1 MVESFRRRDATRPHA
16 RRADVENPEAATVTG
31 TDQENGELFIETR
44 SMRAISARSS
54 VDRVAS
60 SRRSA
65 RSLARRG
72 FARWLPCRGRTRR
85 VVRMSCTEYEL
96 VARVGRPAGLWEVTA
111 TTAGNL
117 PFSVYEGC
125 MSMWSHPPWMVRA
138 NSMFSSVC
146 EGAGNT
152 YQLRFDGVDSIDAAE
167 QIAGRF
173 LSPTCAI
180 WRISII
186 PCAISVAG
194 SSTNVMASSA
204 RSARSSRRRPMTCG
218 SSTVLMARYS
228 SVVDEVIVA
237 YPDDDDGVI
246 RTRVMDGL
254 LES

>member
-1 MVESFRRRDATRPHA
+1 MVPPTLDGPREL
-16 RRADVENPEAATVTG
+16 DV
-31 TDQENGELFIETR
+31 
-44 SMRAISARSS
+44 
-54 VDRVAS
+54 
-60 SRRSA
+60 
-65 RSLARRG
+65 
-72 FARWLPCRGRTRR
+72 C
-85 VVRMSCTEYEL
+85 
-96 VARVGRPAGLWEVTA
+96 
-111 TTAGNL
+111 
-117 PFSVYEGC
+117 
-125 MSMWSHPPWMVRA
+125 
-138 NSMFSSVC
+138 SVC

-173 LSPTCAI
+173 LLADV
-180 WRISII
+180 RDLEDLDM

-228 SVVDEVIVA
+228 SRLVDEVIVA